1 MSKYF
6 NSDAIIE
13 QTWKIVYKQE
23 KNIEDQEPTITEVHH
38 FYRAMR
44 CKRGLCC
51 HAVSVCPSV
60 RHVRGSRQN
69 E

>member
-1 MSKYF
+1 MQRGTK
-6 NSDAIIE
+6 
-13 QTWKIVYKQE
+13 
-23 KNIEDQEPTITEVHH
+23 TEVSSKNEIYTVSQKTVH

-60 RHVRGSRQN
+60 RTSVCHICGSRQN